1 MITMGA
7 LVPHPPIMVDGIGG
21 HEDFQQIEKTRWAMQ
36 SIAKKIEESQPETVV
51 IFTPHGTVYRDAV
64 IVYGDRNFSGDLSR
78 FGLTRTWH
86 WENDLPLA
94 EAIEELGRNVG
105 LPVYMIPL
113 TEASRGREKGLDH
126 GVLAPLSFFRTDW
139 FENVKL
145 VVIPLSYLSLE
156 ELYQF
161 GAVVAK
167 AAEQLNRRVAVIA
180 SGDLSHCLKP
190 GAPAGYRPEGAEFD
204 RRLVELISAN
214 EVVPFFELNPHWLEK
229 AAECGFRSV
238 IMLLGTMD
246 GLDFQGEVYS
256 YEGPFGVG
264 YAVASF
270 TIRGKRESLQQTIF
284 DARKARVAKRR
295 SEESALVR
303 YARKVVEAYVSGEK
317 LPEPEGL
324 EEFRGQKAGVFV
336 SLKENGQLRGCIGTT
351 EPTQDDI
358 IEEVTHNAIAAATR
372 DPRFDPVEEFELDN
386 LVYSV
391 DVLKPAE
398 PVIDMRELDPKRY
411 GVIVSR
417 GSRKGLLLPDLEGV
431 DTAEEQVA
439 IARRKAGISPDE
451 PVELQRFEV
460 VRYF

>member
-7 LVPHPPIMVDGIGG
+7 LVPHPPVMVEGIGDSG
-21 HEDFQQIEKTRWAMQ
+21 DLKQIEKTRSAMQ
-36 SIAKKIEESQPETVV
+36 VIARKIEGSQPDTVV
-51 IFTPHGTVYRDAV
+51 VFTPHGTVYRDAV
-64 IVYGDRNFSGDLSR
+64 IVYGDRKFSGDLRR
-78 FGLTRTWH
+78 FGLDCTWY
-86 WENDLPLA
+86 WENDTELA
-94 EAIEELGRNVG
+94 EAIEELGRNAG
-105 LPVYMIPL
+105 LPVYMMPL
-113 TEASRGREKGLDH
+113 AEASRGKEKGLDH
-126 GVLAPLSFFRTDW
+126 GVLAPLSFFRMDW
-139 FENVKL
+139 LEKVRL

-161 GAVVAK
+161 GAVVGK

-204 RRLVELISAN
+204 RRLVELIAVN
-214 EVVPFFELNPHWLEK
+214 EVLPFFELDPYWLEK

-238 IMLLGTMD
+238 IMLLGSMD
-246 GLDFQGEVYS
+246 GLDFQGEVHS

-270 TIRGKRESLQQTIF
+270 TILGKRASLQQTLY
-284 DARKARVAKRR
+284 DARRARVERRR
-295 SEESALVR
+295 SQESALVR
-303 YARKVVEAYVSGEK
+303 YARRVVEAYVSGEQ

-324 EEFRGQKAGVFV
+324 GDFHRQKAGVFV
-336 SLKENGQLRGCIGTT
+336 SIKEDGQLRGCIGTT
-351 EPTQDDI
+351 EPTQEDI
-358 IEEVTHNAIAAATR
+358 IAEVTHNAIAAATR

-398 PVIDMRELDPKRY
+398 AITDISELDPKRY
-411 GVIVSR
+411 GVIVSH
-417 GSRKGLLLPDLEGV
+417 GSRQGLLLPDLEGI

-451 PVELQRFEV
+451 PVQLKRFEV
-460 VRYF
+460 ERYI

>member
-1 MITMGA
+1 MITMGI

-21 HEDFQQIEKTRWAMQ
+21 SDDLQQIEKTRAAMRTV
-36 SIAKKIEESQPETVV
+36 ARKLEESKPDTVV

-64 IVYGDRNFSGDLSR
+64 IVYGDRKFSGDLSR
-78 FGLTRTWH
+78 FGLKRSWH

-94 EAIEELGRNVG
+94 EAIEELGRNAG
-105 LPVYMIPL
+105 LPVYMMPL
-113 TEASRGREKGLDH
+113 AEVSRGREKGLDH
-126 GVLAPLSFFRTDW
+126 GVLAPLSFFREDW
-139 FENVKL
+139 FEHVKL

-167 AAEQLNRRVAVIA
+167 AAEGLRRRVAVIA

-190 GAPAGYRPEGAEFD
+190 GAPAGYRPEGEEFD
-204 RRLVELISAN
+204 RRLVELIKGN
-214 EVVPFFELNPHWLEK
+214 DVLPFFEMDPHWLEK

-238 IMLLGTMD
+238 IMLLGTLD
-246 GLDFQGEVYS
+246 GLDFQGEVHS

-270 TIRGKRESLQQTIF
+270 EIRGKRPSLQRALF
-284 DARKARVAKRR
+284 DARRARVEERR
-295 SEESALVR
+295 SRESALVR

-324 EEFRGQKAGVFV
+324 EEFRGQKSGVFV
-336 SLKENGQLRGCIGTT
+336 SIKEHGQLRGCIGTT

-372 DPRFDPVEEFELDN
+372 DPRFDPVEAFELEN

-398 PVIDMRELDPKRY
+398 PVTDMRALDPKRY
-411 GVIVSR
+411 GVIVSC
-417 GSRKGLLLPDLEGV
+417 GSRRGLLLPDLEGI

-439 IARRKAGISPDE
+439 IARRKAGIGPDE
-451 PVELQRFEV
+451 PVQLQRFEV
-460 VRYF
+460 VRYY